1 MGWSDWIGAFLGF
14 VLTLLIFSYLIGDNP
29 LFRITVHI
37 FIGVSAG
44 FAAVIA
50 IENIILPRL
59 IDPLFSSNRGEQ
71 VLALIPLILAVLLL
85 FKISPRFAFIG
96 NLPVSYLVGVS
107 AAAAIG
113 GAVTGTL
120 IPQVIASINLLDLP
134 PNPVFDATLGL
145 HLLNGIIILVGTIAT
160 LAYFHFGIGSESTEK
175 SQIQNWIEG
184 LGQIG
189 QVFIAITFGFLF
201 AGILSAALTALIGR
215 VVFSVDFLRSIIGIF
230 IVN

>member
-1 MGWSDWIGAFLGF
+1 MGWLDGIGAFLGF

-50 IENIILPRL
+50 LENVILPRL
-59 IDPLFSSNRGEQ
+59 IEPLFSPNSGEQ
-71 VLALIPLILAVLLL
+71 ILALIPLTLAVLLL
-85 FKISPRFAFIG
+85 FKISSRFAFIG
-96 NLPVSYLVGVS
+96 NLPVSYMVGVG

-120 IPQVIASINLLDLP
+120 IPQVIASINLLELK
-134 PNPVFDATLGL
+134 PNPVFDAALGL
-145 HLLNGIIILVGTIAT
+145 RLVNGTIILVGTIAT
-160 LAYFHFGIGSESTEK
+160 LAYFHFGIGSESAEK
-175 SQIQNWIEG
+175 SQIQNWIKG

-215 VVFSVDFLRSIIGIF
+215 VVFSVDFVRSILGIF
-230 IVN
+230 VR

>member
-1 MGWSDWIGAFLGF
+1 MSWFDWIGAFLGF
-14 VLTLLIFSYLIGDNP
+14 VFTLLVFSYLIGDNP

-44 FAAVIA
+44 FAAVIV
-50 IENIILPRL
+50 IDNIIIPRL
-59 IDPLFSSNRGEQ
+59 LEPLFSTNRGEQ
-71 VLALIPLILAVLLL
+71 ILALIPLILAGLLL

-120 IPQVIASINLLDLP
+120 IPQVIASINLLDLK
-134 PNPVFDATLGL
+134 PNQVFDATLGL
-145 HLLNGIIILVGTIAT
+145 RLVNGTIILVGTIAT
-160 LAYFHFGIGSESTEK
+160 LAYFHFGRGSKSTEK
-175 SQIQNWIEG
+175 FQIQNWIEG
-184 LGQIG
+184 MGQIG

-215 VVFSVDFLRSIIGIF
+215 VVFSVDFVRSILGIF
-230 IVN
+230 VR